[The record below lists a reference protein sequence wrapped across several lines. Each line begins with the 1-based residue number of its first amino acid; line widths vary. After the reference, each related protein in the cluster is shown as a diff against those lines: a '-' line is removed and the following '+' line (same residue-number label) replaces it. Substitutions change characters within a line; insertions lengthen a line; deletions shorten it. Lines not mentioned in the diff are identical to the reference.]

1 MANIGEAPSPR
12 SALSAAIHEV
22 MKILADKFTQSL
34 LARTMRRVPENDPS
48 QRDEPPVP
56 YRGHDRRAIIT
67 RHETSTGRPFF
78 IAGFGLVLLT
88 AVVFALGI
96 PQSADD
102 LVSVAG
108 GFELSAGALGI
119 VAATL
124 GVVRWRLAGDA
135 RALWIGTAVGF
146 YSVFSIALVQLLPQF
161 YDGALLS
168 VTWIRPVS
176 LLVTLAVFVIALR
189 SPEVDARLQP
199 GITFGLAL
207 LSFIVLAL
215 LVVVSPLAGWLEQ
228 NSGEP
233 RQAAVASIIAL
244 IWAGFATVY
253 ILRGMRDGRLIFA
266 WYGLTMF
273 GLTLAELTRALNN
286 PDVGD
291 LAVGSAIIRCIA
303 LLYAVIGVTRE
314 LQMLFA
320 NQSIRLLQTTVDT
333 LSSHASLRAAQE
345 RQEELA
351 HEARNALTA
360 IEGATQ
366 TLERFRD
373 NLDDDTRRALAL
385 AVSDEIGRLQRMVG
399 ASQQTNHP
407 VSFRLSDIVRPQID
421 LVRAQGAQV
430 ETKVSD
436 DVVAYGRPADFAEV
450 LQNLLVNARV
460 HGRNPISVSA
470 TSSEE
475 HILVRVEDRGPGVPP
490 EVRAAIF
497 ERGRRASNA
506 PGSGLGLYLSRQL
519 MVDQNGSLW
528 VEDRPGGGACFV
540 LAIPAGPTAMSL
552 AFTDSGRL
560 KRRSKNGH
568 NGGQS
573 ANGHRPLNGTG
584 AQRGD
589 TGARARFRQAK
600 KPLG

>member
-1 MANIGEAPSPR
+1 
-12 SALSAAIHEV
+12 

-67 RHETSTGRPFF
+67 RHQTSTGRPFF

-88 AVVFALGI
+88 AFVFALGI
-96 PQSADD
+96 PRSADD
-102 LVSVAG
+102 LTSLAG

-135 RALWIGTAVGF
+135 RALWTGTAVGF

-161 YDGALLS
+161 YDGAVLS
-168 VTWIRPVS
+168 ASWIRPVS
-176 LLVTLAVFVIALR
+176 LLITLLVFAVALR

-199 GITFGLAL
+199 GITFSFAL
-207 LSFIVLAL
+207 LGFVVLSL
-215 LVVVSPLAGWLEQ
+215 LVVTTPVAAWLEQ
-228 NSGEP
+228 NAESS
-233 RQAAVASIIAL
+233 QAAVSSIIAL
-244 IWAGFATVY
+244 IWAGYATVF

-286 PDVGD
+286 PNIGD
-291 LAVGSAIIRCIA
+291 LIVGSAMIRTIA
-303 LLYAVIGVTRE
+303 LLYAVVGVTRE

-320 NQSIRLLQTTVDT
+320 SQSSRLLQTTVDT

-385 AVSDEIGRLQRMVG
+385 AVSDEIGRLQRMVST
-399 ASQQTNHP
+399 SQQTNHP

-430 ETKVSD
+430 DAKVSD

-460 HGRNPISVSA
+460 HGRNPITVSA
-470 TSSEE
+470 TTSEE

-490 EVRAAIF
+490 AVRAAIF

-506 PGSGLGLYLSRQL
+506 PGTGLGLYLSRQL
-519 MVDQNGSLW
+519 MIDQNGSLW

-552 AFTDSGRL
+552 SFTDSGRL
-560 KRRSKNGH
+560 QRIVKNGH
-568 NGGQS
+568 NGGKTS
-573 ANGHRPLNGTG
+573 NGHGPLNGTG
-584 AQRGD
+584 AQGGD
-589 TGARARFRQAK
+589 TGARARSRQAK

>member
-1 MANIGEAPSPR
+1 
-12 SALSAAIHEV
+12 
-22 MKILADKFTQSL
+22 
-34 LARTMRRVPENDPS
+34 MRRVPKNDPS
-48 QRDEPPVP
+48 QRGEPPVP
-56 YRGHDRRAIIT
+56 YRGHDRRALISP
-67 RHETSTGRPFF
+67 HQSSTGRPFF

-88 AVVFALGI
+88 ALVFALGM
-96 PQSADD
+96 PRSPDD
-102 LVSVAG
+102 LTSLAG

-135 RALWIGTAVGF
+135 RALWTGTAVGF
-146 YSVFSIALVQLLPQF
+146 YSVFSIALVQVLPQF

-168 VTWIRPVS
+168 VSWIRPVS
-176 LLVTLAVFVIALR
+176 LLVTLFILAVALR
-189 SPEVDARLQP
+189 SPEIDARLQP

-207 LSFIVLAL
+207 LGFLVLAL
-215 LVVVSPLAGWLEQ
+215 IVLTTPVAGWLEQ
-228 NSGEP
+228 SAES
-233 RQAAVASIIAL
+233 RQAAVSSIIAL
-244 IWAGFATVY
+244 IWAGYATVF

-286 PDVGD
+286 PDIGD
-291 LAVGSAIIRCIA
+291 LMVGSAMIRTIA
-303 LLYAVIGVTRE
+303 LLYAVVGVTRE

-320 NQSIRLLQTTVDT
+320 SQSSRLLQTTVDT
-333 LSSHASLRAAQE
+333 LSSNASLRAAQE

-373 NLDDDTRRALAL
+373 NLDDETRRALAL

-430 ETKVSD
+430 ATRVSD

-460 HGRNPISVSA
+460 HGRNPITVSA
-470 TSSEE
+470 EQSHD
-475 HILVRVEDRGPGVPP
+475 HILVRVEDRGQGVPP
-490 EVRAAIF
+490 AVRAAIF
-497 ERGRRASNA
+497 ERGRRASDA

-519 MVDQNGSLW
+519 MIDQNGSLW
-528 VEDRPGGGACFV
+528 IEDRPGGGACFV
-540 LAIPAGPTAMSL
+540 LAMPAGPASMSL
-552 AFTDSGRL
+552 SFTDSGRL
-560 KRRSKNGH
+560 RVPQSGR
-568 NGGQS
+568 NGGKP
-573 ANGHRPLNGTG
+573 ANGHRPLNGAG
-584 AQRGD
+584 AHGGD
-589 TGARARFRQAK
+589 TGARARLRKPK
-600 KPLG
+600 KPLD